1 MDSAWS
7 THGRVMQEPMF
18 SYMTS
23 MHYMVYIVKGT
34 VAGERLFAL
43 PLPSPLPRPLNAQYR
58 QVTKAKMANK
68 FLQSWRSFGS
78 SFCRGMQHFHGVK
91 VQRWKALTRY
101 TACRYMSSIVDR
113 KSLKINKS
121 FNHVVTMPALFHTS
135 SWTLFSSGHECIH
148 EVFFQ
153 LLWFGLTLL
162 SGNGDRLE

>member
-1 MDSAWS
+1 MVFICI
-7 THGRVMQEPMF
+7 THN
-18 SYMTS
+18 TS
-23 MHYMVYIVKGT
+23 WWTDGLCLINSWESH
-34 VAGERLFAL
+34 AGADVLLHDFNALHGIHSEGYSCRGEAFAL

-135 SWTLFSSGHECIH
+135 S
-148 EVFFQ
+148 
-153 LLWFGLTLL
+153 
-162 SGNGDRLE
+162 